1 MCNEGQAVRRQLEKR
16 ENGTPAER
24 DLWTQDQATEGWV
37 HAKIVAS
44 RPKSAD
50 VKNRPRIAAVEVDPA
65 GCSYNPDYEQHQ
77 DAVAVAVAAEN
88 MKLIDRELQPK
99 VCVLETWRSLLCF
112 PVPPQSAWANAQG
125 TCCLSCVVCHS
136 PESPD
141 CPLFLVCLM
150 GDDIT
155 ARCSYHGWQ
164 CVAACHDVVRMPA
177 TSAPSLVF
185 IWMRG

>member
-24 DLWTQDQATEGWV
+24 DLWTQARATEGWV
-37 HAKIVAS
+37 DAKIVAS
-44 RPKSAD
+44 RPKSVD

-99 VCVLETWRSLLCF
+99 VCVLEVWRILLCF
-112 PVPPQSAWANAQG
+112 RVGRHSVSPNVQG
-125 TCCLSCVVCHS
+125 TCC
-136 PESPD
+136 
-141 CPLFLVCLM
+141 
-150 GDDIT
+150 
-155 ARCSYHGWQ
+155 
-164 CVAACHDVVRMPA
+164 
-177 TSAPSLVF
+177 F
-185 IWMRG
+185 ILHYLP